1 MHVYLEGT
9 NITENAVI
17 NIILCQRN
25 LEHVESE
32 FLSSALTKLM
42 RDNIYTPSIDL
53 QNNNEYE
60 NHAINTEE
68 SQSGEG
74 QPNNET

>member
-1 MHVYLEGT
+1 MHIYLEGT

-25 LEHVESE
+25 LEHFESE
-32 FLSSALTKLM
+32 FLSSALTRLV

-60 NHAINTEE
+60 NQALNTGE

-74 QPNNET
+74 HTNKER